1 LLAGSGHVITFI
13 EVGATETE
21 SETAF
26 AANSF
31 FSVLSLAA
39 NSVCATRGRAVFN
52 LKSKTLETAFKARI
66 YSKQTKNKCGNNNIT
81 IKHGNEQIGIA
92 SRNKFFVNKE
102 KQIIILISLVVL
114 TLGLSSTIDR
124 NRAFSKIL

>member
-39 NSVCATRGRAVFN
+39 NSVCATRSRTVFN
-52 LKSKTLETAFKARI
+52 LKSKTLETAFKTRI
-66 YSKQTKNKCGNNNIT
+66 YIKQTKNKCSNNIT

-92 SRNKFFVNKE
+92 SRNNFSSIKKNK
-102 KQIIILISLVVL
+102 
-114 TLGLSSTIDR
+114 
-124 NRAFSKIL
+124 